1 MRYPIIILVEEEE
14 WRNGGRTRGG
24 RGGWRDK
31 WWIVVRTTVSSIL
44 YRVVVANYFSH
55 FVLSNCS
62 TGMNLTQTAEIAED
76 SSVSNNV
83 KHRSQHA
90 YPAAIYC
97 GSGEDGVCVRERTK
111 PSSCCVHI
119 SQAIN
124 AWCAGVLNRMGKHC
138 GCLPVPITGQ
148 P

>member
-1 MRYPIIILVEEEE
+1 MEE
-14 WRNGGRTRGG
+14 WRAYKRRKRRMERQMVDCRLDDGEF
-24 RGGWRDK
+24 D
-31 WWIVVRTTVSSIL
+31 
-44 YRVVVANYFSH
+44 
-55 FVLSNCS
+55 FVLCRRSKLF
-62 TGMNLTQTAEIAED
+62 LTFRSFQLFYRNEFNAD
-76 SSVSNNV
+76 SGDSGGSSVSDDIKN
-83 KHRSQHA
+83 RSQHA

-111 PSSCCVHI
+111 PSSCFVHI

-138 GCLPVPITGQ
+138 GCLPVPITRQ